1 MLRAWQTHRLEFRLM
16 SDVHRRSA
24 LATLLALAA
33 VTLGGRPALSSN
45 SVLEVDGRVAAPA
58 PHRFDLEALRAL
70 GAVELVTTTPWDE
83 RRVRFEGV
91 PVRHVLEHCGAD
103 GTVVRARA
111 LNDYWV
117 EIPLADFDDPRI
129 IAAWSADGRRLTVR
143 DKGPL
148 WIIYPW
154 SHEAK
159 YRTGLY
165 DSRSIWQL
173 KHLQIT

>member
-1 MLRAWQTHRLEFRLM
+1 M
-16 SDVHRRSA
+16 SDRCRRSA
-24 LATLLALAA
+24 LATLLALATC
-33 VTLGGRPALSSN
+33 TLAGRTASAGTTI
-45 SVLEVDGRVAAPA
+45 LEVDGRVAAPA
-58 PHRFDLEALRAL
+58 PHRFDLERLQAL
-70 GAVELVTTTPWDE
+70 GTTDLVTTTPWSE
-83 RRVRFEGV
+83 RPVRFEGV
-91 PVRHVLEHCGAD
+91 PVGHVLAQCGAD

-117 EIPLADFDDPRI
+117 DIPAEDFGDPRV

-148 WIIYPW
+148 WIVYPW
-154 SHEAK
+154 SSEAK

-173 KHLQIT
+173 KHLLVA